1 MYIISHSLISVTNV
15 RAGGLFEEGIIQKIV
30 SHLIILV
37 NNAVLQMQW
46 IYIQCILYNKNNCS
60 IRIDPNV

>member
-46 IYIQCILYNKNNCS
+46 IYIQCILYNRNNSS